1 MQRSFY
7 KVKKDLNIHIYTY
20 ISIYLYISVYIYI
33 EKKNEGWA
41 MGMCSFQ
48 KNATFCVLLH
58 SFAKERCILCIVLRS
73 LQKNVAFF
81 VFFYVLYK
89 RTLHSLHSYKFLR
102 KKRSVLLG
110 LISRQKLEKKNAK
123 EICVL

>member
-48 KNATFCVLLH
+48 KNA
-58 SFAKERCILCIVLRS
+58 KECCRC
-73 LQKNVAFF
+73 F
-81 VFFYVLYK
+81 K
-89 RTLHSLHSYKFLR
+89 RTQMNDVFR
-102 KKRSVLLG
+102 T
-110 LISRQKLEKKNAK
+110 
-123 EICVL
+123 